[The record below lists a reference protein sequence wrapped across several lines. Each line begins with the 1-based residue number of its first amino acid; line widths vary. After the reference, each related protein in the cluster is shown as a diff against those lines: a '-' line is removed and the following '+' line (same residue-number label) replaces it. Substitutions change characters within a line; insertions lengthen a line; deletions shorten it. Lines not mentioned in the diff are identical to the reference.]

1 MSTYVP
7 TGEIELIS
15 NVDID
20 ASYTH
25 QYYFASV
32 TDQNNFF
39 TTKVFLSLSNGT
51 YQRKNINTIQ
61 VPYEADMIRECKYL
75 RWRNRQVR
83 N

>member
-7 TGEIELIS
+7 TGESELIS

-39 TTKVFLSLSNGT
+39 ASKVTKFLKS
-51 YQRKNINTIQ
+51 
-61 VPYEADMIRECKYL
+61 
-75 RWRNRQVR
+75 
-83 N
+83 